1 MIKKKSDIQEKI
13 DSEKWNKEKNEKIKS
28 QTVKTAQ
35 KHLIEKNSLKKKV
48 EIEIEVMK
56 KEKGAGLE
64 TLVHKYKNRKFDLEL
79 QQKQEKLLNDNA
91 NLFKA
96 SKLSIFI
103 DLFFILIIETTTN
116 PKFRTKKFVSVY
128 QTSPSKKE

>member
-1 MIKKKSDIQEKI
+1 M
-13 DSEKWNKEKNEKIKS
+13 
-28 QTVKTAQ
+28 KTAQ

-56 KEKGAGLE
+56 KEKASGLE

-79 QQKQEKLLNDNA
+79 QQKQEKLLNDNN

-96 SKLSIFI
+96 SKFAP
-103 DLFFILIIETTTN
+103 F
-116 PKFRTKKFVSVY
+116 Y
-128 QTSPSKKE
+128 